1 MARRTCMS
9 TYDTPAPLQISGSIV
24 AYNENHA
31 QIVLAA
37 RSFLLSPLRLRLT
50 VVDNSPSDDL
60 RKEITAIG
68 AEYCFVG
75 RNVGFAAGHNI
86 GIRKHWMTSEY
97 HLVLNPDVEFGPE
110 VLQTLYRF
118 MQQNADVGLVV
129 PRVLYP
135 DGSEQHLCKLLPT
148 PFDLVARRFG
158 GTVARTLFQGKMDR
172 YLLKGMDL
180 SKPIVIPCLSGCFM
194 LVRTSLFHSVG
205 LFDERYFLYMEDFD
219 FCRRIGEVSKT
230 VFFPDVAIY
239 HEYKKGSYKSP
250 LMLKHHA
257 KSAWQYFWKWG
268 WFFDR
273 TRERLNAR
281 TVQPAESSQSLSV
294 AAARGRSQS
303 DSS

>member
-1 MARRTCMS
+1 MPIHDGLS
-9 TYDTPAPLQISGSIV
+9 SVQVSGSIV
-24 AYNENHA
+24 AYKENYA
-31 QIVLAA
+31 QIVSAA
-37 RSFLLSPLRLRLT
+37 RSFLSSPLNLRLT
-50 VVDNSPSDDL
+50 VVDNSPTDDL
-60 RKEITAIG
+60 REDITATG

-75 RNVGFAAGHNI
+75 RNIGFAAGHNV

-110 VLQTLYRF
+110 VLHTLYMF
-118 MQQNADVGLVV
+118 MQENADVGLVV

-158 GTVARTLFQGKMDR
+158 GGVARTLFQRKMDR

-180 SKPIVIPCLSGCFM
+180 SKPTVIPCLSGCFM
-194 LVRTSLFHSVG
+194 LVRTSLFHTVG

-230 VFFPDVAIY
+230 MFFPDVAIY
-239 HEYKKGSYKSP
+239 HEYKKGSYKSA

-273 TRERLNAR
+273 TREWLNER
-281 TVQPAESSQSLSV
+281 TVRPVENSEPLKV
-294 AAARGRSQS
+294 AAVRGRSQS
-303 DSS
+303 DPS